1 MAEIETEL
9 GYYNRQPVIMVKP
22 AVERSIPIIGQKT
35 VKPRF
40 LVSMGQL
47 HEWSEGHNSTFEAH
61 LMRIGYQ
68 IYALFDLGIPNSKKL
83 ADIASAIQ
91 SRIDDLIKMP
101 PLDPVYK
108 QVGEAKVTA
117 AGETFEHGIKDEID
131 GDGYKQYSN

>member
-1 MAEIETEL
+1 MEIATEL
-9 GYYNRQPVIMVKP
+9 GYYKRQPVILVKP
-22 AVERSIPIIGQKT
+22 AVERNIPVIGQKT

-47 HEWSEGHNSTFEAH
+47 HEWSEDHNATFEQH

-68 IYALFDLGIPNSKKL
+68 IYALFDLGVPTSRKL
-83 ADIASAIQ
+83 ADIAHAIQ
-91 SRIDDLIKMP
+91 SRIDDLLKMP

-108 QVGEAKVTA
+108 QVGEATITA
-117 AGETFEHGIKDEID
+117 AGETFKQGIKDEVN